1 MGDQHEF
8 IYPAN
13 PLDQRGGLACEPGN
27 NVTRHGPFAR
37 PNFFW
42 ISFEN
47 PLDPSF
53 LSYPLCEHVYV
64 IADEAGDATKN
75 DEGRGAAPWADVH
88 IGAIRPEGWSVYDLR
103 LGIREL
109 ERLRRE
115 NEAAMAL
122 LVGAVPEGRDA
133 VADLARSTGISNRE
147 ARRRK
152 RVAHVV
158 AKVDGALEKLANG
171 SVSEEH
177 IAALAPVADMPGA
190 SELLDGA
197 ESASPEEFAN
207 AVEQFRLSASCGDDI
222 AKRQRAR
229 RALRFTSGPDGMIGL
244 SGLLPPIE
252 GTELK
257 NRLAAVVDA
266 RWRADHP
273 ERASVLGGHGGDT
286 HEQRM
291 ADALLAMT
299 GVANSSD
306 VGGSSSQDHQDQT
319 TSVDSE
325 SREAENRAGGSS
337 WTPKQPT
344 QTDQQNQPIQPC
356 GGFQSDRTD
365 QPDTPR
371 VRDQPDRRDEPEQ
384 SDRMEQPGQSDAK
397 GQKQSQQTEPPHR
410 RGQTEPPDQSD
421 QTDQSDRMEQKQSQ
435 QMESLHRRGQ
445 TESPDQSD
453 QTDQS
458 DRIEQKRQSDGTEQ
472 TKQAERA
479 KRTDLTEVVD
489 FLGFALSRASAQS
502 SAPVEPQLSASC
514 DPREG
519 VPSSSPVESL
529 KSPATP
535 TSITASAAPIT
546 VVKTAKPAV
555 VIVFDVDRWQAR
567 LAGGRPIPITESLLD
582 MARNDL
588 YYCFKNTAGEVLK
601 FARSRRDPTPVQRL
615 ALVVRDERC
624 VYPGCHAP
632 PEACDAHHT
641 NEVVKDLGL
650 TNVEVMALFCK
661 AHHRHIHLNDLVV
674 IREPDSNITIKRRNT
689 GVIVTQ
695 TPQQRRAA

>member
-1 MGDQHEF
+1 MIGDQ
-8 IYPAN
+8 
-13 PLDQRGGLACEPGN
+13 
-27 NVTRHGPFAR
+27 
-37 PNFFW
+37 
-42 ISFEN
+42 
-47 PLDPSF
+47 
-53 LSYPLCEHVYV
+53 
-64 IADEAGDATKN
+64 AGDETKN
-75 DEGRGAAPWADVH
+75 GEGRGAAPWADVR
-88 IGAIRPEGWSVYDLR
+88 IGVIRPEGWSVHDLR
-103 LGIREL
+103 LGIGEL

-133 VADLARSTGISNRE
+133 AADLARSTGISNRE

-152 RVAHVV
+152 RVADVV
-158 AKVDGALEKLANG
+158 GKVDGALEKLANG

-207 AVEQFRLSASCGDDI
+207 AVEQFRLSASCGDDM

-266 RWRADHP
+266 RWRAEHP

-299 GVANSSD
+299 GVANSAD
-306 VGGSSSQDHQDQT
+306 LGGASSQGQQQRT
-319 TSVDSE
+319 ASAGKE
-325 SREAENRAGGSS
+325 SREAQGPEGRSS
-337 WTPKQPT
+337 GRSEQHTQP
-344 QTDQQNQPIQPC
+344 DQSNQPIQLNRP
-356 GGFQSDRTD
+356 
-365 QPDTPR
+365 
-371 VRDQPDRRDEPEQ
+371 DQPDRRGQPEQ
-384 SDRMEQPGQSDAK
+384 RE
-397 GQKQSQQTEPPHR
+397 QTEPPR
-410 RGQTEPPDQSD
+410 SRDQPDQ
-421 QTDQSDRMEQKQSQ
+421 REQP
-435 QMESLHRRGQ
+435 EH
-445 TESPDQSD
+445 
-453 QTDQS
+453 S
-458 DRIEQKRQSDGTEQ
+458 DRIEQSKRSERTEQ
-472 TKQAERA
+472 TEQVDRA
-479 KRTDLTEVVD
+479 DLTDVVD
-489 FLGFALSRASAQS
+489 FLVFAQSRAPAETSG
-502 SAPVEPQLSASC
+502 PVETVPTDRC
-514 DPREG
+514 DPGEG
-519 VPSSSPVESL
+519 TPSSLRLEFS
-529 KSPATP
+529 AAP
-535 TSITASAAPIT
+535 TSMTAPAAPIT

-661 AHHRHIHLNDLVV
+661 VHHRHIHLNDLIV
-674 IREPDSNITIKRRNT
+674 IRETDGTITIKRRST
-689 GVIVTQ
+689 GAVVAQ
-695 TPQQRRAA
+695 TTEQRRAA

>member
-1 MGDQHEF
+1 ME
-8 IYPAN
+8 
-13 PLDQRGGLACEPGN
+13 
-27 NVTRHGPFAR
+27 
-37 PNFFW
+37 
-42 ISFEN
+42 
-47 PLDPSF
+47 PSF

-64 IADEAGDATKN
+64 IEIETGDERKN
-75 DEGRGAAPWADVH
+75 GEGRGAAPWADVR
-88 IGAIRPEGWSVYDLR
+88 IRVIPPEGWSVHELR

-122 LVGAVPEGRDA
+122 LVGAFPEGRDA
-133 VADLARSTGISNRE
+133 AADLARSTGISNRE

-152 RVAHVV
+152 RVADVV
-158 AKVDGALEKLANG
+158 GKVDGALEKLANG

-177 IAALAPVADMPGA
+177 IASLSPVADMPGA
-190 SELLDGA
+190 SDLLDGA
-197 ESASPEEFAN
+197 ESSSPEEFAN
-207 AVEQFRLSASCGDDI
+207 AVEQFRLSASCGDDM
-222 AKRQRAR
+222 AKRQRAK

-257 NRLAAVVDA
+257 SRLAAVVDA
-266 RWRADHP
+266 RWRAAHP

-299 GVANSSD
+299 GVANSAD
-306 VGGSSSQDHQDQT
+306 LGGASSQGQQQRT
-319 TSVDSE
+319 ASAGKE
-325 SREAENRAGGSS
+325 SREAQGPEGRSS
-337 WTPKQPT
+337 ERSEQHTQP
-344 QTDQQNQPIQPC
+344 DQSNQPIQPN
-356 GGFQSDRTD
+356 R
-365 QPDTPR
+365 P
-371 VRDQPDRRDEPEQ
+371 DQPDRRGQPEQ
-384 SDRMEQPGQSDAK
+384 RE
-397 GQKQSQQTEPPHR
+397 QTEPPR
-410 RGQTEPPDQSD
+410 SRDQPDQ
-421 QTDQSDRMEQKQSQ
+421 REQP
-435 QMESLHRRGQ
+435 EH
-445 TESPDQSD
+445 
-453 QTDQS
+453 S
-458 DRIEQKRQSDGTEQ
+458 DRIEQSKRSERTEQ
-472 TKQAERA
+472 TEQVDRA
-479 KRTDLTEVVD
+479 DLTDVVD
-489 FLGFALSRASAQS
+489 FLVFAQSRAPAETSG
-502 SAPVEPQLSASC
+502 PVETVPTDRC
-514 DPREG
+514 DPGEG
-519 VPSSSPVESL
+519 TPSPLRVEFS
-529 KSPATP
+529 AAP
-535 TSITASAAPIT
+535 TSMTAPAAPIT

-661 AHHRHIHLNDLVV
+661 AHHRHIHLNDLIV
-674 IREPDSNITIKRRNT
+674 IRETDGTITIKRRST
-689 GVIVTQ
+689 GAVVAQ
-695 TPQQRRAA
+695 TTEQRRAA

>member
-1 MGDQHEF
+1 MGERHEF
-8 IYPAN
+8 FYPAN
-13 PLDQRGGLACEPGN
+13 PLTRLGDHVYGLRKNAMDTRPSPDQ
-27 NVTRHGPFAR
+27 
-37 PNFFW
+37 
-42 ISFEN
+42 ISFGFLSEN

-64 IADEAGDATKN
+64 IADEAGDETKN
-75 DEGRGAAPWADVH
+75 GESRGAAPWADVR
-88 IGAIRPEGWSVYDLR
+88 IGVIRPAGWSVHDLR
-103 LGIREL
+103 LGIKEL

-133 VADLARSTGISNRE
+133 AADLARSTGISNRE

-152 RVAHVV
+152 RVADVV
-158 AKVDGALEKLANG
+158 GKVDGALEKLANG

-190 SELLDGA
+190 SDLLDGA
-197 ESASPEEFAN
+197 ESTSPEEFAN
-207 AVEQFRLSASCGDDI
+207 AVEQFRLSASCGDDM

-291 ADALLAMT
+291 ADALLSMT
-299 GVANSSD
+299 GVANRGDSP
-306 VGGSSSQDHQDQT
+306 GS
-319 TSVDSE
+319 
-325 SREAENRAGGSS
+325 
-337 WTPKQPT
+337 
-344 QTDQQNQPIQPC
+344 
-356 GGFQSDRTD
+356 
-365 QPDTPR
+365 R
-371 VRDQPDRRDEPEQ
+371 VRDTQRATPGARMSQSQESQESEQFMRSEQ
-384 SDRMEQPGQSDAK
+384 SVQPKQTNGSEHSAPTEEAERGDPTVPPERTEKANSSEPTDDTSQVEDSRRVETSIPEHVTWLERADTPEGTGGVELENPIELNVFAQTDRPATMPGGAVPGS
-397 GQKQSQQTEPPHR
+397 TEPR
-410 RGQTEPPDQSD
+410 DLNCQGNVSSGRL
-421 QTDQSDRMEQKQSQ
+421 
-435 QMESLHRRGQ
+435 ESNVL
-445 TESPDQSD
+445 
-453 QTDQS
+453 
-458 DRIEQKRQSDGTEQ
+458 
-472 TKQAERA
+472 
-479 KRTDLTEVVD
+479 
-489 FLGFALSRASAQS
+489 ALSSNSGAPVAR
-502 SAPVEPQLSASC
+502 SAP
-514 DPREG
+514 
-519 VPSSSPVESL
+519 
-529 KSPATP
+529 P
-535 TSITASAAPIT
+535 TM
-546 VVKTAKPAV
+546 VKTAKPAV

-674 IREPDSNITIKRRNT
+674 IREPDGTITIKRRST
-689 GVIVTQ
+689 GAVVAQ
-695 TPQQRRAA
+695 TTEQRRAA